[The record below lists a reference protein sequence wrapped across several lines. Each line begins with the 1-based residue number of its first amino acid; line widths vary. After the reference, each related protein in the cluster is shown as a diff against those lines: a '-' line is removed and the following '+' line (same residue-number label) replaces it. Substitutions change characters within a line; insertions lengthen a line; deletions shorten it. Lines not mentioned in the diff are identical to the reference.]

1 VAISSP
7 PAGGSTSGE
16 SVVVEGSAGTDEGDL
31 AQVVVQ
37 LYSGST
43 ITPGQAPAQIRPVAA
58 TRGSWSQTFAGLPQG
73 SYSLRAE
80 QSDDV
85 GNQGVSQIVTF
96 TVGQP
101 AAAAAPVHPA
111 SPPVASFSWFPP
123 NPHTHERV
131 SLASSSTDAT
141 SPITSLAWDLT
152 GNGGFLAG
160 AQTLS
165 TSFSTPGSHLVRLRV
180 TDAGGLSSVAAAT
193 IVVTP
198 RPAIIM
204 QPFPIVRIAGSAT
217 RSGVDLR
224 LLSVLAP
231 ARARITVSCKGRGC
245 PVKSQ
250 SRVAAVG
257 RGGSAP
263 IQFRRFERRLLA
275 GVTLEIRVSR
285 PGEVGKYT
293 SFAIRRGK
301 PPVRLD
307 SCLDPAGVRPM
318 RCPPS

>member
-1 VAISSP
+1 
-7 PAGGSTSGE
+7 
-16 SVVVEGSAGTDEGDL
+16 
-31 AQVVVQ
+31 VVVQ
-37 LYSGST
+37 LYSGSA
-43 ITPGQAPAQIRPVAA
+43 ITSGQAPAQIRKVTA
-58 TRGSWSQTFAGLPQG
+58 TMGSWSETFAGLRQG

-85 GNQGVSQIVTF
+85 GNQGVSQTVSF

-101 AAAAAPVHPA
+101 AVAAAPVHAA
-111 SPPVASFSWFPP
+111 SAPVASFSWFPS
-123 NPHTHERV
+123 NPHPGERV

-152 GNGGFLAG
+152 GKGGFLAG
-160 AQTLS
+160 AQTMS
-165 TSFSTPGSHLVRLRV
+165 TSFATPGNHLVRLLV

-193 IVVTP
+193 IAVTP
-198 RPAIIM
+198 RPVIIM

-217 RSGVDLR
+217 RSGVNLR

-257 RGGSAP
+257 RGGSTP
-263 IQFRRFERRLLA
+263 IEFRRFERPLLA

-301 PPVRLD
+301 LPVRRD
-307 SCLDPAGVRPM
+307 FCLDPAGVRPM

>member
-1 VAISSP
+1 M
-7 PAGGSTSGE
+7 
-16 SVVVEGSAGTDEGDL
+16 
-31 AQVVVQ
+31 
-37 LYSGST
+37 
-43 ITPGQAPAQIRPVAA
+43 
-58 TRGSWSQTFAGLPQG
+58 
-73 SYSLRAE
+73 
-80 QSDDV
+80 
-85 GNQGVSQIVTF
+85 
-96 TVGQP
+96 
-101 AAAAAPVHPA
+101 
-111 SPPVASFSWFPP
+111 
-123 NPHTHERV
+123 

-152 GNGGFLAG
+152 GKGGFLPG
-160 AQTLS
+160 AQTVS
-165 TSFSTPGSHLVRLRV
+165 TAFSTPGNHLVRLRV
-180 TDAGGLSSVAAAT
+180 TDAGGLSSVAAGT

-198 RPAIIM
+198 RPLITM

-217 RSGVDLR
+217 RSGVNLR

-231 ARARITVSCKGRGC
+231 PRARITVSCKGRRC

-257 RGGSAP
+257 RIGSTP
-263 IQFRRFERRLLA
+263 IEFKRFERPLRA

-301 PPVRLD
+301 LPVRHD
-307 SCLDPAGVRPM
+307 YCLDPTGVRPM